1 MKKFMTL
8 LICSM
13 IFISCSNTL
22 KAQFIA
28 EMHLS
33 KSDEEGIYQVY
44 HDGTNYRYEFEEE
57 GTPLVVIVHPQKN
70 KTHILFPE
78 KKMFQEMGTQ
88 TTRSL
93 SNDPVQTM
101 RYMEEAFTVKTLG
114 KEKINGLEYE
124 KREIYSEGQLLN
136 TNWYSEKLQ
145 FPVKIKQPNRYTMEL
160 KNIRQKKPDK
170 LLFQIPADYSL
181 VDRNMTPVEPEPAPP
196 EMWNA
201 LEKKVPFK
209 EIFKRGDRI
218 EVAIK
223 ESGNYKVVYT
233 NKGDKPAKAMYE
245 IKEGGQVLPLGKMGP
260 ADFRSKKVQP
270 GGHKSVVLRL
280 TPQKALVV
288 KVLYGEL
295 EVSVTPE

>member
-1 MKKFMTL
+1 MKKLTTL
-8 LICSM
+8 LISSIILIGCS
-13 IFISCSNTL
+13 ITL

-28 EMHLS
+28 DMHLS

-78 KKMFQEMGTQ
+78 KKMFQGMGTQ

-93 SNDPVQTM
+93 SNDPVQTT

-114 KEKINGLEYE
+114 KEKINGFECE
-124 KREIYSEGQLLN
+124 KREIYSENQLLN

-145 FPVKIKQPNRYTMEL
+145 FPVKIKQPNQYTMEL
-160 KNIRQKKPDK
+160 KNIKQKKPDNAM
-170 LLFQIPADYSL
+170 FQIPADYTL
-181 VDRNMTPVEPEPAPP
+181 VDRNMTPMEPEPATP
-196 EMWNA
+196 EKWNA
-201 LEKKVPFK
+201 LEKTVPFK
-209 EIFKRGDRI
+209 EICKRGDRI
-218 EVAIK
+218 EVAIQ
-223 ESGNYKVVYT
+223 ETDNYKVVYT

-245 IKEGGQVLPLGKMGP
+245 IEEGGQVLSLSKLGP
-260 ADFRSKKVQP
+260 ADFRSKKVEP
-270 GGHKSVVLRL
+270 GGHKAVVLRL
-280 TPQKALVV
+280 TPKKALVV
-288 KVLYGEL
+288 KVLYGEM